1 MFAAAIIG
9 HTRLMPLASL
19 FRCLMP
25 QRRIGGVFLAALLLS
40 VVTSPGKAEDGEAGE
55 WTAGAYSFSDEM
67 GGFIIESVS
76 GKGTHG
82 DPVVLTETLNSS
94 SPVTLVIRSVWPI
107 RPFDSAALY
116 DNGVL
121 YMRIVARN
129 GSGQGWVEFEFEL
142 QELLHKA
149 SVFGD
154 GLSFDQRSLRKDN
167 ISSDTFAEF
176 SRDFEPYDKLL
187 FRHGKVDPGKSAG
200 FSFLITD
207 FTPRPKFYLVQDPRI
222 PSS

>member
-1 MFAAAIIG
+1 
-9 HTRLMPLASL
+9 MPLASL
-19 FRCLMP
+19 FRCLSP
-25 QRRIGGVFLAALLLS
+25 RPRIGGGFLAALVLLAT
-40 VVTSPGKAEDGEAGE
+40 VFPGRAQEQKAGE
-55 WTAGAYSFSDEM
+55 WSAGAYSFSDEM
-67 GGFIIESVS
+67 GGFIIESVA
-76 GKGTHG
+76 GKGTRE

-94 SPVTLVIRSVWPI
+94 TPVTLVIRSIWPI
-107 RPFDSAALY
+107 RPFDSAAFY
-116 DNGVL
+116 DNGIL

-154 GLSFDQRSLRKDN
+154 GLSFDQRSVRKDN
-167 ISSDTFAEF
+167 ISSDTFGEF

-222 PSS
+222 PST

>member
-1 MFAAAIIG
+1 MLVSA
-9 HTRLMPLASL
+9 TAS
-19 FRCLMP
+19 P
-25 QRRIGGVFLAALLLS
+25 SSAQQ
-40 VVTSPGKAEDGEAGE
+40 GEAGE
-55 WTAGAYSFSDEM
+55 WRAGAYSFSDEM
-67 GGFIIESVS
+67 GGFIIESVT
-76 GKGTHG
+76 GRGTR
-82 DPVVLTETLNSS
+82 DNPIVLTETLNSS

-107 RPFDSAALY
+107 RPFDSAAFY
-116 DNGVL
+116 DNGIL

-129 GSGQGWVEFEFEL
+129 GSGHGWVEFEFEL

-187 FRHGKVDPGKSAG
+187 FRHGKVDPGKSVG

-207 FTPRPKFYLVQDPRI
+207 FTPRPTFYLVQDPRI
-222 PSS
+222 PST

>member
-1 MFAAAIIG
+1 
-9 HTRLMPLASL
+9 MPLASL
-19 FRCLMP
+19 FRCLSP
-25 QRRIGGVFLAALLLS
+25 RPRIGGVFLAALLLS
-40 VVTSPGKAEDGEAGE
+40 ATVFSGRAQEQEAGE
-55 WTAGAYSFSDEM
+55 WTAGAYSFSDEF
-67 GGFIIESVS
+67 GGFIIESVA
-76 GKGTHG
+76 GKGTRE

-116 DNGVL
+116 DNGIL
-121 YMRIVARN
+121 YIRIVARN

-167 ISSDTFAEF
+167 ISSDTFGEF